1 MASRQGGV
9 ATEQVG
15 LSLTEQPKRA
25 GASKRAKVAATV
37 FILPDD
43 DSVSTQPLPSP
54 KPVKQSTSLAL
65 SLVDKLPIPGKAPV
79 KKPTTTALE
88 EGVTEVPPPSPP
100 KTTFFHRHVVQRI
113 AYGTIGLGY
122 VAILIASLV
131 HTSSA
136 GNSKTLRY
144 DADGEIMPL
153 ESIIVIPLATGA
165 LLTFGSGFLWYK
177 RLDRWL
183 DRSIDPIRSTEA
195 LLATPMIVVQ
205 TIAVDYVTR
214 PTEILLVSA
223 VTASLIVHSLAHDV
237 YNVPNKDGGWKYP
250 INERITPLTSSAP
263 MAGAL
268 IYLWVLYPTNTVV
281 TIIRVIA
288 GLGFLSIGT
297 ALITSVVAAPPKYYW
312 IFNIIVTAITFIV
325 RIAICLVVTYSVY
338 PAPP

>member
-1 MASRQGGV
+1 MASRQGV
-9 ATEQVG
+9 TTEQVD
-15 LSLTEQPKRA
+15 LSLTDKPKRA
-25 GASKRAKVAATV
+25 SASKRAKVATTV
-37 FILPDD
+37 FVPPDD

-54 KPVKQSTSLAL
+54 KPAKQSNSLAL
-65 SLVDKLPIPGKAPV
+65 SIVDKLPIPGKTPPP
-79 KKPTTTALE
+79 KKNSATTALE
-88 EGVTEVPPPSPP
+88 EGVTEPPSSPP
-100 KTTFFHRHVVQRI
+100 KSTFFHRHVVQRI

-131 HTSSA
+131 HTGSA
-136 GNSKTLRY
+136 GNSKTLRF
-144 DADGEIMPL
+144 DAENEIMPM
-153 ESIIVIPLATGA
+153 EPIIVIPLATGA

-183 DRSIDPIRSTEA
+183 DRSIDPIRSAEA

-205 TIAVDYVTR
+205 TVAVNYVTR

-223 VTASLIVHSLAHDV
+223 VTASLVVHSLAHDV

-281 TIIRVIA
+281 TIVRVVA